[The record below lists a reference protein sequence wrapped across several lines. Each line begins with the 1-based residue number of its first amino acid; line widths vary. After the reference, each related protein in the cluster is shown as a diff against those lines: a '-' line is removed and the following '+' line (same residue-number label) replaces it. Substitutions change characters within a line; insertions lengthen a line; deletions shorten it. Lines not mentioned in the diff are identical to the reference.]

1 MDEDTFISCLLSL
14 SAVMNVSFAD
24 VSVEVTEGVGL
35 VSFLLLK
42 TAGALGPVSVQVAT
56 LDQSAEGTHMH
67 ADSYYCSVY
76 FTYSNF
82 VETTAAEIVINMVT
96 DSGIASFGTD

>member
-1 MDEDTFISCLLSL
+1 MI
-14 SAVMNVSFAD
+14 VSFAD

-56 LDQSAEGTHMH
+56 IDQSAEGMYNYIST
-67 ADSYYCSVY
+67 C
-76 FTYSNF
+76 TCGLL
-82 VETTAAEIVINMVT
+82 IVNL
-96 DSGIASFGTD
+96 

>member
-1 MDEDTFISCLLSL
+1 
-14 SAVMNVSFAD
+14 MNVSFAD

-56 LDQSAEGTHMH
+56 IDQSAEGTYNISTH
-67 ADSYYCSVY
+67 
-76 FTYSNF
+76 
-82 VETTAAEIVINMVT
+82 
-96 DSGIASFGTD
+96 IACGHIDC

>member
-1 MDEDTFISCLLSL
+1 
-14 SAVMNVSFAD
+14 MNVSFAD

-56 LDQSAEGTHMH
+56 VDQSAEGTCMQML
-67 ADSYYCSVY
+67 AIVLCI
-76 FTYSNF
+76 
-82 VETTAAEIVINMVT
+82 VETTASACEIVNDRIIIFAVYY
-96 DSGIASFGTD
+96 SGGITGS